1 MTLGSGMTLGSAMTP
16 GDGMPPRSGM
26 PPGPAGSAATLGV
39 TAADALACASRS
51 YEVQQLA
58 ARVARC
64 ADETDAVLAALARV
78 ELQHWQS
85 PAGRAYRVTLSLQ
98 AAALRRSRDAL
109 LEAVTAVRRHAQTVT
124 LSAGRAGP

>member
-1 MTLGSGMTLGSAMTP
+1 
-16 GDGMPPRSGM
+16 M
-26 PPGPAGSAATLGV
+26 PPGPAGSTAAHGTAALGV

-64 ADETDAVLAALARV
+64 ADEADAVLAALARL
-78 ELQHWQS
+78 ELQTWQS
-85 PAGRAYRVTLSLQ
+85 PAGRAYRLTLSLQ

-109 LEAVTAVRRHAQTVT
+109 LDAVAVVSRHAQSVT
-124 LSAGRAGP
+124 LSTGRTGP

>member
-1 MTLGSGMTLGSAMTP
+1 MQSGA
-16 GDGMPPRSGM
+16 
-26 PPGPAGSAATLGV
+26 AGSVATRGV

-78 ELQHWQS
+78 ELQNWQS
-85 PAGRAYRVTLSLQ
+85 PAGRAYRGTLSLQ